1 MKYLIRSSI
10 VVDPA
15 QDRPA
20 EAFKNCLKLEESG
33 VACDIP
39 EEQKIWDFVRDF
51 SRNHGHAPKVQTV
64 REHFLGQRDED
75 TINRLEHLVTVTPIY
90 RGDFERHTVQIAEQ
104 RSVLGLTNLCKQV
117 ARIANDG
124 MEIKDGKKQFRL
136 QGSKDAIRFLVDKSH
151 DYVTPVF
158 GSRLSGEVTR
168 DGEAVLAEYSR
179 VESDP
184 YAGIGAMTGI
194 QQMDQAVQG
203 AQKGELWTHAAYTG
217 GLKSTLMLNWAYNQ
231 AVIYG
236 GSSLIFSLEMPYAQ
250 CRRILYAMHSL
261 NPALRDKRIEL
272 GIEASDGPNRGLN
285 YADIKHGKLSPNGKK
300 YYFDHVTPH
309 FADGPTVALPTG
321 EPIGHGKINIEVADP
336 DKSDFTVADLR
347 SKAELIYAEN
357 PFSVIFVDHAG
368 LMAPRYRN
376 SSQTERTNEVMR
388 DLKRL
393 AMSFNRGQGIAVV
406 ALFQINRQGF
416 KEACK
421 RKEKGLP
428 PLYTLADLA
437 YANEAEKSSDVVTAS
452 FIDAELR
459 NQGQVLFQCLKTRDM
474 EPFDPF
480 YSRVEWPCRRILH
493 CDDIPDFG
501 VDGRERIAQQA
512 EALSDQQALIDQML
526 DL

>member
-1 MKYLIRSSI
+1 MKYLVRSTI
-10 VVDPA
+10 VVDPSK
-15 QDRPA
+15 DRPA

-33 VACDIP
+33 VSCDIP
-39 EEQKIWDFVRDF
+39 EEQKIWEYVRDF

-64 REHFLGQRDED
+64 REHFIGKRDED
-75 TINRLEHLVTVTPIY
+75 TINRLEHLVTVSPIY

-104 RSVLGLTNLCKQV
+104 RAVLGLTNLCKQV

-124 MEIKDGKKQFRL
+124 MEIKDGKKEQRY
-136 QGSKDAIRFLVDKSH
+136 QGSKDAIRYLVDKSH

-158 GSRLSGEVTR
+158 GSRLSGEVTQ
-168 DGEAVLAEYSR
+168 DGDAVVKEYER
-179 VESDP
+179 VKSDP

-194 QQMDQAVQG
+194 QQIDQAIQG

-236 GSSLIFSLEMPYAQ
+236 NSSLIFSLEMPYDQ

-261 NPALRDKRIEL
+261 NPALRKRRVEL
-272 GIEASDGPNRGLN
+272 GIEAKDGPDRGLN
-285 YADIKHGKLSPNGKK
+285 YSDIKHGKLSANGEA
-300 YYFDHVTPH
+300 YFRESVVPH
-309 FADGPTVALPTG
+309 FRDGPSITLPSG
-321 EPIGHGKINIEVADP
+321 EPIQHGHISIEVADP

-347 SKAELIYAEN
+347 SKAELLYAEN
-357 PFSVIFVDHAG
+357 PFNVIFVDHAG

-406 ALFQINRQGF
+406 ALFQINRNGF
-416 KEACK
+416 KEASK

-437 YANEAEKSSDVVTAS
+437 YANEAEKSSDVVTAA
-452 FIDAELR
+452 FIDTELR

-474 EPFDPF
+474 EPFSPF

-501 VDGRERIAQQA
+501 EAGKERIAKQA
-512 EALSDQQALIDQML
+512 ESMTDQQSLIDQML
-526 DL
+526 DI